1 MQRSRNIVRLGI
13 TGDNPYKTLREANP
27 EAIILPYFQDAYIGF
42 TLQAGDRALATYD
55 FDLCIDS
62 LIKRKGMTRDQALE
76 HFAMDVA
83 EVYEGRNTPLI
94 LVAR

>member
-1 MQRSRNIVRLGI
+1 MIVRIGI
-13 TGDNPYKTLREANP
+13 TGDNPYKTLKEANP
-27 EAIILPYFQDAYIGF
+27 DAATLPFFRDAYIGF
-42 TLQAGDRALATYD
+42 TLQAGERALATYD

-62 LIKRKGMTRDQALE
+62 LMKRKDMTRDQAVE
-76 HFAMDVA
+76 YFVMEVA